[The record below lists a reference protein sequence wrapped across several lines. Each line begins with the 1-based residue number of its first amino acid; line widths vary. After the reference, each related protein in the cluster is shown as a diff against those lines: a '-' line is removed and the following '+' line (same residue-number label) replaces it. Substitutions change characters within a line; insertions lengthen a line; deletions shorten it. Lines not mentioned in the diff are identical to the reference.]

1 MKTLIAALALVL
13 LASGPTFAQ
22 TLIQIPQPGHY
33 ARFADAASTHQFT
46 SREGLVDH
54 AP

>member
-1 MKTLIAALALVL
+1 MSKMIKMLVLAAALAAC
-13 LASGPTFAQ
+13 ASSTFAA
-22 TLIQIPQPGHY
+22 TAMY
-33 ARFADAASTHQFT
+33 ADAASTNQFT

>member
-1 MKTLIAALALVL
+1 MKTLIATLALVL

-22 TLIQIPQPGHY
+22 AIIQVPQPGHY
-33 ARFADAASTHQFT
+33 ARFADAASTNQFT
-46 SREGLVDH
+46 SREGLVSG

>member
-1 MKTLIAALALVL
+1 MKTVIAALTLVL
-13 LASGPTFAQ
+13 LVSSPTFAQ
-22 TLIQIPQPGHY
+22 AIIQIPQPGHY
-33 ARFADAASTHQFT
+33 ARYADAASTNQFT